1 MYTPIQSVRVFEQVA
16 EQIEKRILVGE
27 LRSGDRLP
35 TEREMAEQF
44 HVSRTAV
51 REAMKILAQ
60 KGLVD
65 MRPGRGT
72 IVIDG
77 AHEALQ
83 GSLGLV
89 MRLGWGEVGGSE
101 S

>member
-1 MYTPIQSVRVFEQVA
+1 MINGQSCDLSILRRVSKVESGARGEHMYIPIQSVKVFEQVA
-16 EQIEKRILVGE
+16 EQIEKRILDGE

-35 TEREMAEQF
+35 TERELAEQF

-65 MRPGRGT
+65 
-72 IVIDG
+72 
-77 AHEALQ
+77 
-83 GSLGLV
+83 
-89 MRLGWGEVGGSE
+89 
-101 S
+101 

>member
-16 EQIEKRILVGE
+16 EQIEKRILAGE
-27 LRSGDRLP
+27 LRKGDRLP
-35 TEREMAEQF
+35 TERALAEQF

-77 AHEALQ
+77 SREAMQ
-83 GSLGLV
+83 HSIGLV
-89 MRLGWGEVGGSE
+89 MKLKLGEVGG
-101 S
+101 